1 VKIVKA
7 FRFRLKTN
15 EEIEGKLNSFCGA
28 TRFVWNKVLALN
40 LAKLQVQYHLKAG
53 EKSKLIWY
61 NEMSFWL
68 TLWKN
73 SEQYSFLKY
82 CPAQVLQQKLK
93 DLDKA
98 FRDGFDKKQTNKR
111 LPTWRK
117 KDLHNS
123 FRYPQGFKID
133 GKRIY
138 LPRIGWVNFCKSQE
152 IVGKA
157 KNLTISKSGGHWY
170 IAVQTECVVSKPQH
184 QNNNNS
190 IAIDLGVASFAS
202 LSDGRQITSP
212 RPLSKYAKK
221 LARTQRRLAKK
232 KRRSEMRKK
241 LVVKLSKLHQKIAN
255 IRKDFLHKLS
265 TEICKNHAN
274 IYVEDLIVT
283 NMSKSAKGTI
293 ENPGKNVKAK
303 SGLNRAILDQG
314 WGEFRRQLT
323 YKAAWLGGKVI
334 SVSAKY
340 TSQTCSNCGHTDK
353 ANRKSQEKF
362 ACTSCGFEKNA
373 DLNAAANILAS
384 GQLASACGENRLRSS
399 AKQEPARKI
408 A

>member
-1 VKIVKA
+1 
-7 FRFRLKTN
+7 
-15 EEIEGKLNSFCGA
+15 
-28 TRFVWNKVLALN
+28 
-40 LAKLQVQYHLKAG
+40 
-53 EKSKLIWY
+53 
-61 NEMSFWL
+61 M
-68 TLWKN
+68 
-73 SEQYSFLKY
+73 
-82 CPAQVLQQKLK
+82 
-93 DLDKA
+93 
-98 FRDGFDKKQTNKR
+98 
-111 LPTWRK
+111 
-117 KDLHNS
+117 
-123 FRYPQGFKID
+123 
-133 GKRIY
+133 
-138 LPRIGWVNFCKSQE
+138 
-152 IVGKA
+152 
-157 KNLTISKSGGHWY
+157 
-170 IAVQTECVVSKPQH
+170 
-184 QNNNNS
+184 
-190 IAIDLGVASFAS
+190 
-202 LSDGRQITSP
+202 
-212 RPLSKYAKK
+212 SKYAKK
-221 LARTQRRLAKK
+221 LALTQKRLAKK
-232 KRRSEMRKK
+232 KRGSANRKK

-340 TSQTCSNCGHTDK
+340 TSQTCSNCGHVDK

-399 AKQEPARKI
+399 MKQELQRKI